1 MLEGPVE
8 RSDIDKLVSAISA
21 AAKANRPWAW
31 LEGEKA
37 IAERTLAA
45 IEAGERGTDGDRI
58 FEPHHGAG
66 WYSQKIL
73 YHIGHIERARER
85 GDIEAACRDSA
96 TMAELALTIRL
107 KGAWDKDVEVGIKVA
122 AAGEASRKGRTA
134 AERIRDIET
143 LRAQGVRPGAAIAT
157 IASEDGVTIQAVEKQ
172 YYKKRPTGVSRN

>member
-1 MLEGPVE
+1 
-8 RSDIDKLVSAISA
+8 
-21 AAKANRPWAW
+21 
-31 LEGEKA
+31 
-37 IAERTLAA
+37 
-45 IEAGERGTDGDRI
+45 
-58 FEPHHGAG
+58 
-66 WYSQKIL
+66 
-73 YHIGHIERARER
+73 
-85 GDIEAACRDSA
+85 
-96 TMAELALTIRL
+96 MAELALTIRL